1 MIKNETE
8 IKEAIKT
15 LRQKYGVTGLDG
27 MYLLATDIDGDLRIA
42 PMGILDK
49 ILWDA
54 GAANANSFIKIKE
67 LVATES
73 TQRSG
78 V

>member
-1 MIKNETE
+1 MIKNENE
-8 IKEAIKT
+8 IKEAIKS

-54 GAANANSFIKIKE
+54 GAANANNFIKIKE
-67 LVATES
+67 LIATES
-73 TQRSG
+73 T
-78 V
+78 